1 MDETKTCGVYINGK
15 HMADVPELDAE
26 AIVEDLPIGTAEKIN
41 SELSIS
47 LTDEEM
53 ERLQQALGNI
63 SRAFGVMI
71 ETAQEAFE
79 KVAKALVPAIQSI
92 TEKVGEIIP
101 ELAEYMKHQQ
111 ELREVATPRQWHQY
125 QNGRYRV
132 RKKWE
137 HAFEKRLQQQKRRK

>member
-1 MDETKTCGVYINGK
+1 MNELNIINE
-15 HMADVPELDAE
+15 P
-26 AIVEDLPIGTAEKIN
+26 
-41 SELSIS
+41 SIEI
-47 LTDEEM
+47 TDEEM

-71 ETAQEAFE
+71 ETAQEVFE

-137 HAFEKRLQQQKRRK
+137 HVFEKRLQQQKRRK